1 LFFSQNI
8 VKIVVDMFNKYKKKR
23 FFLGDV
29 DSDNRED
36 PFVIKEG
43 NFRFGQL
50 KDSSYYRDWTEH
62 SFLSG
67 KTDKESVKKT
77 FDLDRL
83 IFFKIV
89 VFILMLLLVSR
100 TAWLQVAKGSHYSLL
115 AEGNR
120 ARTEN
125 IESKRGIIYDRTGQA
140 LVRNTSNFVLSLRP
154 IDLPR
159 DEMERDIL
167 LRYVSRIIDDMPVTE
182 ISGESGLK
190 LVSDGPSFKLLKDT
204 LTKVKPYS
212 LEAYQPLF
220 ITANIKYEAALR
232 LILERDSLTGVIVE
246 TKIRREYPFT
256 LNNNENSN
264 NLSSLSHILG
274 YTGKISE
281 NDLKTFGADYSLT
294 DYVGKTGLEY
304 TWEKEL
310 KGIKG
315 FKRFEVDAFGRRKK
329 VINESSPV
337 AGYNLGL
344 SIDLRLQEKAES
356 IAKDWLIKT
365 KTKRAAVVV
374 MDPSNG
380 QILALVSLPSY
391 DNNLFA
397 RGISYSDYQAFLEDQ
412 NKPLFNRA
420 ISGEIPSGSTI
431 KPIIAAAALQEK
443 VITEHTSFLS
453 NGGLRIGQWFFPD
466 WRAGGH
472 GMTNVRKA
480 IAESVNT
487 FFYYIGGGYQ
497 DFVGLGVDRLGEYM
511 RLFGMGE
518 RSGIDLNG
526 ESKGL
531 VPTRERKENLKKE
544 AWYIG
549 DTYHISIGQGDILV
563 SPLQVANFTATI
575 ANGGILFKP
584 SLVRALLDEDN
595 NITRLIEPEIIRQGF
610 IDQYNLQVVREGMR
624 QTVTA
629 GSARSLLSLPVSS
642 AGKTG
647 TAQWSSL
654 RDNHAWFTAFA
665 PYENPELVITVLV
678 EEGKEGSEVA
688 VPIAREI
695 MAWYFSAEDI
705 D

>member
-1 LFFSQNI
+1 ML
-8 VKIVVDMFNKYKKKR
+8 NKYKKKR
-23 FFLGDV
+23 FFLGDF
-29 DSDNRED
+29 SANNGSED

-43 NFRFGQL
+43 GFRFGQL

-67 KTDKESVKKT
+67 NQDKEAVGKT
-77 FDLDRL
+77 FNVNRL
-83 IFFKIV
+83 IFFKALI
-89 VFILMLLLVSR
+89 FLFMFLLVSR
-100 TAWLQVAKGSHYSLL
+100 TAWLQVVKGSHYALL
-115 AEGNR
+115 SENNR
-120 ARTEN
+120 VRTEN
-125 IESKRGIIYDRTGQA
+125 IESKRGIIYDRAGQA
-140 LVRNTSNFVLSLRP
+140 LVRNTSNFILSLRP
-154 IDLPR
+154 IDLPK
-159 DEMERDIL
+159 DEMERDLL
-167 LRYVSRIIDDMPVTE
+167 LRYVSRVIDDMPVAE
-182 ISGESGLK
+182 ISGGGGLK
-190 LVSDGPSFKLLKDT
+190 LISDGPSFKILKDS
-204 LTKVKPYS
+204 LAKVKPYS

-220 ITANIKYEAALR
+220 VAENINYEAALQ
-232 LILERDSLTGVIVE
+232 LILERENLPGIIVE
-246 TKIRREYPFT
+246 ARIRREYPFT
-256 LNNNENSN
+256 FKNSEEDSS
-264 NLSSLSHILG
+264 LSSLSHILG

-281 NDLKTFGADYSLT
+281 DGLKFFGPSYKLT

-304 TWEKEL
+304 TWEREL
-310 KGIKG
+310 KGLRG
-315 FKRFEVDAFGRRKK
+315 FKRFEVDALGRRKK
-329 VINESSPV
+329 IINETVPV
-337 AGYNLGL
+337 AGSNLSL
-344 SIDLRLQEKAES
+344 SIDLKLQEKVEA
-356 IAKDWLIKT
+356 ITKDWLNKT
-365 KTKRAAVVV
+365 KTNRAAIVV
-374 MDPSNG
+374 MDPNNG
-380 QILALVSLPSY
+380 QILALVSLPAY

-397 RGISYSDYQAFLEDQ
+397 RGISYNDYQLFLEDE
-412 NKPLFNRA
+412 NNPLFNRA

-443 VITEHTSFLS
+443 VISEHTSFLS

-472 GMTNVRKA
+472 GMTNVKKA

-518 RSGIDLNG
+518 KSGIDLNG
-526 ESKGL
+526 EAKGL
-531 VPTRERKENLKKE
+531 VPTRERKEKLKNE

-549 DTYHISIGQGDILV
+549 DTYHISIGQGDVLV
-563 SPLQVANFTATI
+563 SPLQVANFTSAI
-575 ANGGILFKP
+575 ANSGILFKP

-595 NITRLIEPEIIRQGF
+595 NIVRLIEPEIIRQGF
-610 IDQYNLQVVREGMR
+610 IDQYNLQIVREGMR
-624 QTVTA
+624 QTVTE

-695 MAWYFSAEDI
+695 MAWYFSAERLD
-705 D
+705 

>member
-1 LFFSQNI
+1 ML
-8 VKIVVDMFNKYKKKR
+8 NKYKKKR
-23 FFLGDV
+23 FFLGDF
-29 DSDNRED
+29 SADNGSED
-36 PFVIKEG
+36 PFVIQEG
-43 NFRFGQL
+43 GFRFGQL

-67 KTDKESVKKT
+67 NQDKEAVGKT
-77 FDLDRL
+77 FNMKRL
-83 IFFKIV
+83 AFFKV
-89 VFILMLLLVSR
+89 VIFVFLLLLVSR
-100 TAWLQVAKGSHYSLL
+100 TAWLQVARGSHYSLL

-120 ARTEN
+120 VRKEN
-125 IESKRGIIYDRTGQA
+125 IEAKRGIIYDRAGQA

-154 IDLPR
+154 IDLPK
-159 DEMERDIL
+159 DEMERDLL
-167 LRYVSRIIDDMPVTE
+167 LRYVGRIIDDMPVAE
-182 ISGESGLK
+182 MSGGSGLK
-190 LVSDGPSFKLLKDT
+190 LVSDGPSFKMLKDSLAT
-204 LTKVKPYS
+204 VKPYS

-220 ITANIKYEAALR
+220 VTDNINYDAALR
-232 LILERDSLTGVIVE
+232 LIIERENLSGIIVE
-246 TKIRREYPFT
+246 TKIRREYPYTF
-256 LNNNENSN
+256 NSSEKES

-281 NDLKTFGADYSLT
+281 NSLEASDSDYSLT

-310 KGIKG
+310 RGIRG
-315 FKRFEVDAFGRRKK
+315 FKRFEVDALGRRKK
-329 VINESSPV
+329 IINETSPL
-337 AGYNLGL
+337 AGYNLSL
-344 SIDLRLQEKAES
+344 SIDLKLQEQVEIITKN
-356 IAKDWLIKT
+356 WLDKT

-374 MDPSNG
+374 MDPNSG
-380 QILALVSLPSY
+380 QVLALVSLPAY

-397 RGISYSDYQAFLEDQ
+397 KGISYDDYQLFLEDE

-443 VITEHTSFLS
+443 VISEHTSFLS

-472 GMTNVRKA
+472 GMTNVKKA

-497 DFVGLGVDRLGEYM
+497 DFVGLGVDRLGQYM

-518 RSGIDLNG
+518 KSGIDLNS
-526 ESKGL
+526 EAKGL
-531 VPTRERKENLKKE
+531 VPTRERKERVKKE

-563 SPLQVANFTATI
+563 SPLQVANFTAAI

-584 SLVRALLDEDN
+584 SLVRALLDEN
-595 NITRLIEPEIIRQGF
+595 NQVVRVIEPEIIRQGF
-610 IDQYNLQVVREGMR
+610 IDQYNLQIVREGMR
-624 QTVTA
+624 QTVTE

-695 MAWYFSAEDI
+695 MAWYFSTEGSD
-705 D
+705 

>member
-1 LFFSQNI
+1 ML
-8 VKIVVDMFNKYKKKR
+8 NKYKKKR
-23 FFLGDV
+23 FFLGDF
-29 DSDNRED
+29 SANGNSED

-43 NFRFGQL
+43 RFRFGQL

-67 KTDKESVKKT
+67 KQDKEAVGKT
-77 FDLDRL
+77 FNTEKL
-83 IFFKIV
+83 IFFKAVIF
-89 VFILMLLLVSR
+89 VFMLLLVSR
-100 TAWLQVAKGSHYSLL
+100 TAWLQVVRGEHYSLL

-125 IESKRGIIYDRTGQA
+125 IEPKRGIIYDRAGHA
-140 LVRNTSNFVLSLRP
+140 LVRNTSNFILSLRP
-154 IDLPR
+154 IDLPK
-159 DEMERDIL
+159 DEMERDLL
-167 LRYVSRIIDDMPVTE
+167 LRYVSRVIDDMPVAE
-182 ISGESGLK
+182 ISGGGGLK
-190 LVSDGPSFKLLKDT
+190 LVSDGPSFKVLKDS
-204 LTKVKPYS
+204 LAKVKPYS

-220 ITANIKYEAALR
+220 VTDNIKYESALR
-232 LILERDSLTGVIVE
+232 LILERDSLPGIIVE
-246 TKIRREYPFT
+246 AKIRREYPFT
-256 LNNNENSN
+256 LKSVEEDS

-281 NDLKTFGADYSLT
+281 DGLKAFGSSYSLT

-304 TWEKEL
+304 TWEREL
-310 KGIKG
+310 KGIRG
-315 FKRFEVDAFGRRKK
+315 FKRFEVDALGRRKK
-329 VINESSPV
+329 IINETAPV
-337 AGYNLGL
+337 AGYNLSL
-344 SIDLRLQEKAES
+344 SIDIKLQEQVE
-356 IAKDWLIKT
+356 IITKDWLDKT
-365 KTKRAAVVV
+365 NTNRAAVVV
-374 MDPSNG
+374 MDPNNG
-380 QILALVSLPSY
+380 QILALVSLPAY
-391 DNNLFA
+391 DNNFFA
-397 RGISYSDYQAFLEDQ
+397 HGISYNDYQSFLEDED
-412 NKPLFNRA
+412 KPLFNRA

-443 VITEHTSFLS
+443 IISEHTSFLS
-453 NGGLRIGQWFFPD
+453 NGGLRIRQWFFPD
-466 WRAGGH
+466 WRTGGH
-472 GMTNVRKA
+472 GMTNVKKA

-518 RSGIDLNG
+518 MSGIDLNG

-531 VPTRERKENLKKE
+531 VPTRERKERVKKE
-544 AWYIG
+544 SWYIG
-549 DTYHISIGQGDILV
+549 DTYHISIGQGDVLV

-584 SLVRALLDEDN
+584 SLVRALLDEGN
-595 NITRLIEPEIIRQGF
+595 NIVRVIEPEIIRQGF

-624 QTVTA
+624 QTVTE

-665 PYENPELVITVLV
+665 PYEHPELVITVLV